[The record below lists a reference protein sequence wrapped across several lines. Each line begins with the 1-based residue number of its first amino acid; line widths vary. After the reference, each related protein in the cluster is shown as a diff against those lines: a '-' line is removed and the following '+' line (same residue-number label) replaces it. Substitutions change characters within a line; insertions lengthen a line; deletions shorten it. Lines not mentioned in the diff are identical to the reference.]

1 MIIFIILLLV
11 AVIATLIVYNIHIQK
26 KIESFKN
33 LNARVNNLSVL
44 QDFMKLAGE
53 EDSVENKLKRM
64 NDIVIDKYDIKYST
78 IVVFDG
84 AEYVIKASNVDSKHY
99 ETLVNLHNEE
109 IFQDSVAT
117 ATPKYVTIENENEK
131 LPYQKAEMGRAKSAM
146 FFPLYIDNIYIGYW
160 IMESG
165 QMHAFDKTDTTI
177 IEVVKDNIISIL
189 RTVAYQDTI
198 ENIDR
203 IDQFTELHS
212 AEYLYGKAKKV
223 MDQYV
228 TSAVCMFR
236 ITNIE
241 KINEQFSRQMGNE
254 IITEVAKIVRQR
266 MTKEYIFVRYMG
278 PKFVIVFSGVEEVA
292 VEQFLTDLK
301 NEIEELALVE
311 GDVDENE
318 VDEDDIENSAS
329 PMVNMVVSTYYK
341 GTGIEQLT
349 KKLEEYVDYV
359 RKLPDDKMIECN
371 KEISKNA
378 TETPCFFI

>member
-1 MIIFIILLLV
+1 MIILIILLLV
-11 AVIATLIVYNIHIQK
+11 AVIVTLIVYNIHIQK

-64 NDIVIDKYDIKYST
+64 NEIVIEKYDIKYST

-84 AEYVIKASNVDSKHY
+84 AEYVIKASNVDNKHHD
-99 ETLVNLHNEE
+99 TLVNLHNEE

-165 QMHAFDKTDTTI
+165 QMHAFDNTDTTI
-177 IEVVKDNIISIL
+177 IEVVKDNIISVL
-189 RTVAYQDTI
+189 KTVAYQDTI

-203 IDQFTELHS
+203 IDLFTELHS
-212 AEYLYGKAKKV
+212 AEYLYGKAKII

-228 TSAVCMFR
+228 TSSVCMFR

-241 KINEQFSRQMGNE
+241 KINEQFSRQMGND
-254 IITEVAKIVRQR
+254 IIAEVAKIVRAK
-266 MTKEYIFVRYMG
+266 MSKEYIFVRYMG
-278 PKFVIVFSGVEEVA
+278 PKFVIVFSGVEETA
-292 VEQFLTDLK
+292 VEQFLIDLK
-301 NEIEELALVE
+301 NEIEELAIVE
-311 GDVDENE
+311 DIDGENTE
-318 VDEDDIENSAS
+318 ETEDLEKSAS
-329 PMVNMVVSTYYK
+329 PMINMVVSTYYK

-349 KKLEEYVDYV
+349 KKLEEYVDTAA
-359 RKLPDDKMIECN
+359 KSENQIN
-371 KEISKNA
+371 
-378 TETPCFFI
+378 FI